1 MPKAVKIPSKVRNPV
16 QNRSIERKERL
27 IDAAYE
33 LVKQKGYSETGIR
46 DIVDAA
52 NVSIGTF
59 YAYYKDKYDITF
71 EILKKYGEET
81 YGQLAEAVIAILP
94 AEAKLSEIV
103 YRILLQ
109 LKKTAMKNQKLHK
122 EFFLLSLTDKKFGEA
137 VRENEV
143 IRIQIEFQKLI
154 SYFKEGKKIKNDPIS
169 LILVQRVIDDITT
182 YATFS
187 NLGDKEEKLILETS
201 VMVANYL
208 YKEK

>member
-1 MPKAVKIPSKVRNPV
+1 MPKAVKTPSKVRNPV

-27 IDAAYE
+27 IEAAYQ
-33 LVKQKGYSETGIR
+33 LVKQKGYTETGIR
-46 DIVDAA
+46 DIVEAA
-52 NVSIGTF
+52 DVSIGTF

-81 YGQLAEAVIAILP
+81 YGQLAEAVMAILP
-94 AEAKLSEIV
+94 TDAKLSEIV
-103 YRILLQ
+103 YRILLHM
-109 LKKTAMKNQKLHK
+109 KKTAMKNQKLHK

-137 VRENEV
+137 VRENEL

-169 LILVQRVIDDITT
+169 LVLVQRVLDDITT

-187 NLGDKEEKLILETS
+187 NLGDKEEKLISETS
-201 VMVANYL
+201 IMVANYL